1 MVVAFGGLAS
11 GCGNLLYSV
20 SLAAPS
26 NWVASWDAN
35 GDGRLDL
42 VMSHATG
49 VNVDFLARGEHGM
62 FPKTATPSP
71 LAGIKVGG
79 FAVGAFWAGKTDQL
93 AVLDTSVPTRLRILF
108 YSRLGPGATP
118 IAQVALGG
126 TGAVGLAAGDVNG
139 DGYDDLAVS
148 VRDSNLGFGCITNG
162 CILFVLGGASG
173 PTLSP
178 LSVSAGPVEG
188 KRYDPAQPSIVDLNG
203 DGKMDLVVPN
213 LATREIVFIPGAG
226 GGIFDQDND
235 VVLATTPQPP
245 MRTGFADGTTQQVML
260 VVFLPGSGE
269 HASGNYT
276 RKGRTGP
283 FENVAFFGSV
293 GRAATT
299 SFNAVVG
306 LKMLGRAD
314 IAQSLGGG
322 CAVIGDPK
330 ANSSDQV
337 CPQSLL
343 HQDFARNDVAE
354 APSQIDFGNVQVGE
368 TKTLTVTYRLAL
380 NSIWQRPS
388 VAVTGPGEGPFQ
400 MVDLISESH
409 LQPRLRNSS
418 TIVAR
423 FAPTGPGPFQR
434 VIKLQTQ
441 GDEAPGNS
449 LPLGFTGGPISIVLR
464 GVGVG
469 GGVSAAGTKQV
480 GFAEEAS
487 KYADDGGVAV
497 YKEFATLGAKVNR
510 WTLTWDPAS
519 PERDLAFLDR
529 AVPAAQR
536 AGVDLILSVFPAK
549 ASNTGDPAGFC
560 SWLKGVAARYP
571 YLHRFIVGNEVNAT
585 RFWSPQHTASDQ
597 DAGPRSYYAT
607 LTRCYDALKSVNTSI
622 QVIGMGL
629 APRSVDANSTKPLA
643 FIRAL
648 GAIYKKDTA
657 RGATPIMDAVAIHP
671 YPNPNVNPPPAPDN
685 AKYEDVDFYG
695 IPQLDRV
702 KQAVWDAFHGTA
714 QKTTL
719 DGLPIVIDEV
729 GYQTDTTGR
738 AGYTGT
744 EGSPVVSETDQAA
757 YNARVV
763 GLYACDPSV
772 SDVLLFHLI
781 DEAQRN
787 PDSNAGGWQ
796 SGLEYPDAGH
806 KPSFGTVKDAIG
818 LGCQGAAVTWKP
830 SGAAAG
836 GTTSSTAPPLDVT
849 SSRALSSFALVQ
861 AADGSLTWE
870 ADASAPSALTVA
882 WAVRLD
888 RSSSK
893 VGVNGTAALASGAP
907 IALSIEN
914 DLEPGHY
921 LGTVKLAGAGGTA
934 TFNLDFVVAGT
945 FSKTPKRSPLVGLRA
960 GDGSLRWTFAETVPE
975 AATATPT
982 VYRGDKPVRKGKGST
997 LRDGD
1002 PVVLALLDGLEPG
1015 TYYVRFLVRS
1025 AAKGSRGVDYVTPH
1039 FSVVSPENPS
1049 RIVWKRPAP
1058 GAAFWS
1064 SGTVAPQGGATLKVS
1079 WGSGSSV
1086 TKLQAGDPVSFYVDT
1101 AALKPGRYT
1110 LRVTISAPGGAGHDL
1125 GGQLTLRVA

>member
-1 MVVAFGGLAS
+1 MVAFGGLAS
-11 GCGNLLYSV
+11 GCQKLLYTV
-20 SLAAPS
+20 PLAAPS

-62 FPKTATPSP
+62 FSKTATPSP

-79 FAVGAFWAGKTDQL
+79 FAVGAFSGSNKDEL

-108 YSRLGPGATP
+108 YSRLGPAATP
-118 IAQVALGG
+118 VWQVALGG
-126 TGAVGLAAGDVNG
+126 AGAVALAAGDING

-178 LSVSAGPVEG
+178 LSVSAGPAEG

-226 GGIFDQDND
+226 RGIFDQDND

-245 MRTGFADGTTQQVML
+245 VRTGFADGTTQQLML
-260 VVFLPGSGE
+260 VVFLPGSGD

-276 RKGRTGP
+276 REGRTGP
-283 FENVAFFGSV
+283 FRNGVFFGSV
-293 GRAATT
+293 DQAATT
-299 SFNAVVG
+299 SVTAVVG

-314 IAQSLGGG
+314 VAQSLGGG

-354 APSQIDFGNVQVGE
+354 APYQIDFGNVQVGE

-380 NSIWQRPS
+380 NTIWQS
-388 VAVTGPGEGPFQ
+388 VGVGVAGPGDGPFQ
-400 MVDLISESH
+400 MVDLIGESH
-409 LQPRLRNSS
+409 LLPRLRDSS

-441 GDEAPGNS
+441 GDEKPGTS
-449 LPLGFTGGPISIVLR
+449 PALGFTGGPISIVLR

-469 GGVSAAGTKQV
+469 GVVSAGTKQI

-487 KYADDGGVAV
+487 KFADDGGVGV

-510 WTLTWDPAS
+510 WTLAWDPAS
-519 PERDLAFLDR
+519 PERELSFLDR
-529 AVPAAQR
+529 AVPAAQK
-536 AGVDLILSVFPAK
+536 AGVELILTVFPAK

-560 SWLKGVAARYP
+560 GWLKGVAARYP
-571 YLHRFIVGNEVNAT
+571 SLHRFVIGNEVNAT
-585 RFWSPQHTASDQ
+585 RFWSPQHTAADQ

-607 LTRCYDALKSVNTSI
+607 LTRCYDALKSVNPSI

-643 FIRAL
+643 FVRAL

-657 RGATPIMDAVAIHP
+657 RGATPIMDAVAVHP

-685 AKYEDVDFYG
+685 AKYEDADFYG

-719 DGLPIVIDEV
+719 EGLPIVIDEV
-729 GYQTDTTGR
+729 GYQSDTTGKT
-738 AGYTGT
+738 GYTGA
-744 EGSPVVSETDQAA
+744 ESSPVVSESNQAA
-757 YNARVV
+757 YYARVV

-781 DEAQRN
+781 DESQRN
-787 PDSNAGGWQ
+787 PDSAVGGWQ
-796 SGLEYPDAGH
+796 SGLEYPDGSH
-806 KPSFGTVKDAIG
+806 KPSFQSVQDAIG
-818 LGCQGAAVTWKP
+818 LGCQGAAVNWKP
-830 SGAAAG
+830 SGAASGG
-836 GTTSSTAPPLDVT
+836 GTQSSTAPPLVLT
-849 SSRALSSFALVQ
+849 SSRGLSSFALVQ

-882 WAVRLD
+882 WAVRRD

-893 VGVNGTAALASGAP
+893 VGVKGTKALASGAP

-914 DLEPGHY
+914 DLDPGHY
-921 LGTVKLAGAGGTA
+921 LGTVKLAGAGGSA
-934 TFNLDFVVAGT
+934 SFNLDFVVAGT
-945 FSKTPKRSPLVGLRA
+945 FSSTPKRSPLVGVRA
-960 GDGSLRWTFAETVPE
+960 GDGSLRWTFPETVPE
-975 AATATPT
+975 AARVTPN
-982 VYRGDKPVRKGKGST
+982 VYRGSKLVLKGNAST

-1002 PVVLALLDGLEPG
+1002 PVVLPLTDGLAPG
-1015 TYYVRFLVRS
+1015 SYSVRFLVRS
-1025 AAKGSRGVDYVTPH
+1025 AAKGSRGVDYVTAP
-1039 FSVVSPENPS
+1039 FTVLSPDKPSV
-1049 RIVWKRPAP
+1049 VWKRNAQ

-1064 SGTVAPQGGATLKVS
+1064 SGTVAPKGGATLKVS

-1086 TKLQAGDPVSFYVDT
+1086 TRLQAGDPVSFYVDT
-1101 AALKPGRYT
+1101 TGLKPGRYT
-1110 LRVTISAPGGAGHDL
+1110 LRATISAPGGAGHDL
-1125 GGQLTLRVA
+1125 GGQITLRVS